1 MRLAILFSGQGNQ
14 QPAHLEAL
22 RQAPPIAKSLAEP
35 LTDALADSPTESLT
49 ESLAQALAARIPD
62 VWQMPDVPLALLQTN
77 RIAQPLIFASQ
88 LALWQQLAQRLP
100 RPVAVA
106 GYSLGEMAACCVAG
120 CFSAEEGIALC
131 AERAAAMDACIDT
144 PAGLL
149 AIAGLPAAC
158 SEALAADCGLAV
170 AIRNGPDHLVL
181 GGPEPGLQ
189 RAARQAEQLG
199 AARVVRLGVTTPS
212 HTPWLAAA
220 AERFARRL
228 ASLHPGLH
236 AQPQPQAQRL
246 TTPVFSA
253 IDGRPA
259 WQGPAALQALAR
271 QIDHPLDWTACQD
284 AIAERQPDAILEIGP
299 GNALARMWAE
309 RHPHI
314 PIRASDEFRSVE
326 GIVEWVEKQGRG

>member
-22 RQAPPIAKSLAEP
+22 RQTLPPTQGPGLAAPP
-35 LTDALADSPTESLT
+35 ADSPAPSLVQT
-49 ESLAQALAARIPD
+49 LAAHIPD

-77 RIAQPLIFASQ
+77 RVAQPLIFASQ

-120 CFSAEEGIALC
+120 CFTAEEGIALC

-149 AIAGLPAAC
+149 AIVGLPAAK

-181 GGPEPGLQ
+181 GGPEPALQ
-189 RAARQAEQLG
+189 RAAAQAEHLG

-220 AERFARRL
+220 AQRFATHLATHL
-228 ASLHPGLH
+228 ASPHPEPH
-236 AQPQPQAQRL
+236 SQRL
-246 TTPVFSA
+246 TTPVLSA

-259 WQGPAALQALAR
+259 SQSQPALQALAR

-314 PIRASDEFRSVE
+314 PVRASDEFRSVE
-326 GIVEWVEKQGRG
+326 GIAEWVGKQGRG

>member
-22 RQAPPIAKSLAEP
+22 RQALPIAKSITEALAEH
-35 LTDALADSPTESLT
+35 
-49 ESLAQALAARIPD
+49 IPD

-120 CFSAEEGIALC
+120 CFGAEEGIALC

-149 AIAGLPAAC
+149 AIAGLPAAS
-158 SEALAADCGLAV
+158 SEALAADYGLAV

-189 RAARQAEQLG
+189 RAAQQAEHLG

-220 AERFARRL
+220 AQRFATHLATHL
-228 ASLHPGLH
+228 ASPHLEPHP
-236 AQPQPQAQRL
+236 QRL
-246 TTPVFSA
+246 TTPVLSA

-259 WQGPAALQALAR
+259 SQSQAALQALAR

-314 PIRASDEFRSVE
+314 PVRAGDEFRSVE